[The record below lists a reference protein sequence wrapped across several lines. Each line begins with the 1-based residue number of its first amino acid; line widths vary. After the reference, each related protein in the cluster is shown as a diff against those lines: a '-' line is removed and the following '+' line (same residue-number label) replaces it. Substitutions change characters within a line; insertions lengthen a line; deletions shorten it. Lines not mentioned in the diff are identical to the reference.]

1 MPLVKGG
8 YPPTNT
14 DFLFAGMAPADV
26 SKAPRFNMPIT
37 DASSDTAVLTTQ
49 VMTCVALPLCA
60 GDVVTKLCFKSGATP
75 AGTPTN
81 WWFALYDTAAIGN
94 FIAQT
99 PDQLTAAWAA
109 DTAKDL
115 ALTTPFLAPAP
126 GVYVACV
133 MVKAT
138 TPPSLVGVTLG
149 RAAAAA
155 GWLSTDK
162 PICFTSGSALT
173 TTAPATLASPT
184 NIAAVP
190 RVVAH

>member
-1 MPLVKGG
+1 MPLIKGG
-8 YPPTNT
+8 YPATNS
-14 DFLFAGMAPADV
+14 DYLFAGMAPADV

-37 DASSDTAVLTTQ
+37 DVSADTAVLTTQ

-60 GDVVTKLCFKSGATP
+60 GDVISKLCFKSGATA

-94 FIAQT
+94 LISQT
-99 PDQLTAAWAA
+99 ADQLTAAWAA

-115 ALTTPFLAPAP
+115 ALATPFVAPAP
-126 GVYVACV
+126 GLYVATV
-133 MVKAT
+133 MMKAT
-138 TPPSLVGVTLG
+138 TPNSLVGVTLG
-149 RAAAAA
+149 RAAAGA

-162 PICFTSGSALT
+162 PICFTSGSGLT